1 MKQQGFTLVEVLIAI
16 AIFAFIGVASTA
28 VLTTVLDSDKLS
40 SSRFDKLQRLQRA
53 ITIIERDI
61 EQAVPRA
68 VRVDGEASE
77 TVMRG
82 GDPDDSEG
90 LAIAFVRGGWQNPQ
104 MMLPRSTLQSVAY
117 RIRDGKL
124 ERLYTNYV
132 DSVSGTEPKVRELL
146 DNISEFKVQ
155 FIVDLDEDEEASN
168 TLSTNSDGMDWRDTF
183 VGSTLPKAVAFEFVS
198 KDFGKIRREFTISG
212 ASL

>member
-1 MKQQGFTLVEVLIAI
+1 MKQQGFTLIEILIAI
-16 AIFAFIGVASTA
+16 AIFAFIGVASTS
-28 VLTTVLDSDKLS
+28 VLTTVLDSDELS
-40 SSRFDKLQRLQRA
+40 SARFDKLQRLQRA
-53 ITIIERDI
+53 VTIIERDI

-68 VRVDGEASE
+68 VRVNGEASE

-82 GDPDDSEG
+82 GDPDESDG
-90 LAIAFVRGGWQNPQ
+90 LAIAFVRSGWQNPQ
-104 MMLPRSTLQSVAY
+104 MMLPRSTLQAVAY
-117 RIRDGKL
+117 RLRDDKL

-146 DNISEFKVQ
+146 DNITDFKVE
-155 FIVDLDEDEEASN
+155 FVVDLEQEDDA
-168 TLSTNSDGMDWRDTF
+168 LSDDDDLDWRDTF

-198 KDFGKIRREFTISG
+198 KDFGKIRREFTLSG